1 MADLPKMTCGS
12 NMSRRH
18 LAGVAREPRSGGSNL
33 LLAAGGLGVTR
44 EAVLPDIPNR
54 VVRGLAEV
62 DEEHA
67 QVILEWLSGGTKS
80 SDPQAAARR
89 LTEVQLSVQGV
100 APVWRP
106 DDVPPQRRVFE
117 VRATP
122 LAAFSAFRRCF
133 EEQRPA
139 EILTMDESMFC
150 FTALT
155 FEDFVAL
162 HIEVRVFAHGVGAVV
177 MLADLGRTDTVLYH
191 RMLDGLSKVVEP
203 IGRCDSK
210 LPSLL
215 LDFDDDNFGSVEDS
229 TQVEVGVTSWHD
241 VLAPLFS
248 EAVKVSPKR
257 AREHAWQM
265 IARLSKSEPDCH
277 VAMAEL
283 AVTKCCDI
291 IAVALRPC
299 QSALTMPLAEIYPMA
314 AALRFASRTPEA
326 AEKIVSMDIFSQ
338 RLCLSHSLPRC
349 LLELVA
355 EIVSQRELGQV

>member
-1 MADLPKMTCGS
+1 MLP
-12 NMSRRH
+12 
-18 LAGVAREPRSGGSNL
+18 V
-33 LLAAGGLGVTR
+33 V
-44 EAVLPDIPNR
+44 PNR

-80 SDPQAAARR
+80 SHPQAAALR
-89 LTEVQLSVQGV
+89 LSEVQLSLQGV
-100 APVWRP
+100 APVWGP

-162 HIEVRVFAHGVGAVV
+162 HIEVRAFAHGVGAVV
-177 MLADLGRTDTVLYH
+177 VLADLGRTDTVLYH

-203 IGRCDSK
+203 IGFCDSK
-210 LPSLL
+210 QPSFL
-215 LDFDDDNFGSVEDS
+215 LDFDDDNFGSVKDS

-257 AREHAWQM
+257 GREHAWQT
-265 IARLSKSEPDCH
+265 IARLSRSEPDCH
-277 VAMAEL
+277 VAMAKL

-299 QSALTMPLAEIYPMA
+299 KSALTMPLAEIYPMV

-349 LLELVA
+349 VLELIA
-355 EIVSQRELGQV
+355 EIVSQREIEQV

>member
-1 MADLPKMTCGS
+1 MIGTAVKP
-12 NMSRRH
+12 
-18 LAGVAREPRSGGSNL
+18 GVAASS
-33 LLAAGGLGVTR
+33 R
-44 EAVLPDIPNR
+44 EAILSGIADD
-54 VVRGLAEV
+54 VVRTKAEV
-62 DEEHA
+62 KEED
-67 QVILEWLSGGTKS
+67 VRNIVGWLSEGTKS
-80 SDPQAAARR
+80 PDPRAVARQ
-89 LTEVQLSVQGV
+89 LTDVEVSFRGV

-106 DDVPPQRRVFE
+106 DGVSPQHRVFE
-117 VRATP
+117 VQATP
-122 LAAFSAFRRCF
+122 LAAFSAFRCCF

-150 FTALT
+150 FTAVT

-177 MLADLGRTDTVLYH
+177 VPVDLGRTDTVLYH
-191 RMLDGLSKVVEP
+191 RMLDGLSNVVEP
-203 IGRCDSK
+203 IGLCDSK

-215 LDFDDDNFGSVEDS
+215 LDFGDDNFGSDEVS
-229 TQVEVGVTSWHD
+229 MQAEVGVTSWHD

-248 EAVKVSPKR
+248 DAIKVSPKM

-265 IARLSKSEPDCH
+265 IARLSELEPDCH
-277 VAMAEL
+277 VTIAEL

-291 IAVALRPC
+291 IADALRPC
-299 QSALTMPLAEIYPMA
+299 QSAQTMPLAEIYPMA

-326 AEKIVSMDIFSQ
+326 AEKIVSMDIFYQ

-355 EIVSQRELGQV
+355 EIVSQREIEQGVSALEPHDPGSAHGRQA